1 MGIQVDVVAARP
13 VDDETERV
21 LGLAVAVG
29 ERRMSEARG
38 TARG

>member
-21 LGLAVAVG
+21 LGPAEAVG
-29 ERRMSEARG
+29 ERRMSGARG
-38 TARG
+38 PARG